1 MSIDWSEIERD
12 HAHRPWPL
20 PNRRWAMTMS
30 WIDLL
35 GAHWPVDP
43 NLLEPTIPDGL
54 TLDTYEGDAWLSLIP
69 FEMDNVHPRGLTW
82 SPLSMK
88 FPEFNVRTYVTVDG
102 DKPGVWFYSLDA
114 TSRLTVTGAR
124 TFFHLPYFNADMNI
138 DVDGDTVDYQSR
150 RTHRGEPN
158 AEFRV
163 TYRPTG
169 PAEHADEGSLEY
181 WLMERYC
188 LYAEHRGA
196 LFRGDVQH
204 RPWALRPAEAD
215 IELNTIFE
223 WLKLDLP
230 DEPALTNYVD
240 GIHTL
245 AWTLDRVQL

>member
-1 MSIDWSEIERD
+1 MSIDWYEIERNHD
-12 HAHRPWPL
+12 HRPWSL
-20 PNRRWAMTMS
+20 PDRTWAMTMS
-30 WIDLL
+30 WVCLL
-35 GAHWPVDP
+35 GAHWPLSP
-43 NLLEPTIPDGL
+43 ERLEPTLPDGL
-54 TLDTYEGDAWLSLIP
+54 TLDTYEGDAWISLLP

-114 TSRLTVTGAR
+114 ASRLTVTGAR
-124 TFFHLPYFNADMNI
+124 TFFHLPYFNADMGI
-138 DVDGDTVDYQSR
+138 DVDGDTVDYRSR

-169 PAEHADEGSLEY
+169 PAAHADEGSLEY

-188 LYAEHRGA
+188 LYAEHQGE

-204 RPWALRPAEAD
+204 RPWALRPAEVD
-215 IELNTIFE
+215 IELNTIFD
-223 WLKLDLP
+223 WLNLDLP
-230 DEPALTNYVD
+230 GEPALTHYVD
-240 GIHTL
+240 AIDTL
-245 AWTLDRVQL
+245 AWTLDRV